1 MPVLSNGHIAVQLKG
16 SSVYKNGL
24 YNGQHGLSHR
34 ARIPNYS
41 NVMIA
46 ADDRQLSNRSSSTT
60 SYRMNYRHGIFET
73 LIQVGNVLTIRH
85 QVYVHR
91 YYTRAIV
98 NEISLTRIGNDSD
111 PITVAVHQ
119 DPGDEESDDIKFES
133 KKASYWNVP
142 GEKSDDKIS
151 SRCGTTRE
159 MEAPANDHPQQSSKA
174 KESGLE
180 RVCVVWNHVPEEI
193 TLEGSH
199 QSASY
204 KFIMTVDRDLLVAEQ
219 EMSTGTCT

>member
-73 LIQVGNVLTIRH
+73 LIQVGNVMTIRH

-98 NEISLTRIGNDSD
+98 NEITLTRIGNDSSD
-111 PITVAVHQ
+111 PITVAVNQ
-119 DPGDEESDDIKFES
+119 DPGDEESEDMEFEP
-133 KKASYWNVP
+133 KKTSYWNVP
-142 GEKSDDKIS
+142 GLNIS
-151 SRCGTTRE
+151 CRCGTTRE
-159 MEAPANDHPQQSSKA
+159 MEVPANDHSQKSSTA

-180 RVCVVWNHVPEEI
+180 SVCVVWNHVPEEI

-219 EMSTGTCT
+219 EMSTGTCTYV